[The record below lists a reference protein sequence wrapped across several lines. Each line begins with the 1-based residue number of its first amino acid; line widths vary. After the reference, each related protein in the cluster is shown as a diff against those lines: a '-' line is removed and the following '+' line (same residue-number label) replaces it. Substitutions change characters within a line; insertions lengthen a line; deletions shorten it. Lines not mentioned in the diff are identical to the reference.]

1 MLLFEHFQHDI
12 FLSVT
17 AFSKVIFRA
26 CELNWLHWRSGYR
39 PLWESPCSDQ
49 LVSFNLLL
57 SLIIGRDHQVVIW
70 IHVLKGWR
78 FALDGGCFA
87 IHTRD
92 LQHPAGVVFQQIPCE
107 CFPSSSHT
115 DHDMF
120 VVQHLKW
127 KESKS
132 VKFWELLQYLE
143 STFCYS
149 IAIIFLS
156 RFHALVFSYLVHSVW
171 VSISFIQAAL
181 FFFHAIGSWVYILEP
196 SFTLLHESGSVDNPL
211 LGSMCLEASLWHLTF
226 CYRLVSTPISC
237 LLPHILPT
245 KLFPSETGLTRPQKC
260 LLLAIMNTQI
270 FDTK

>member
-17 AFSKVIFRA
+17 PFSKVIFRA

-78 FALDGGCFA
+78 FALDRGCFA

-120 VVQHLKW
+120 VVQHLKL

-132 VKFWELLQYLE
+132 VKFWELFQYLKL
-143 STFCYS
+143 TFCS
-149 IAIIFLS
+149 SVAIIFC
-156 RFHALVFSYLVHSVW
+156 LVFVPWCFSTQCT
-171 VSISFIQAAL
+171 VSELPYSLYKQL
-181 FFFHAIGSWVYILEP
+181 CFFHATGSWVHVPEP
-196 SFTLLHESGSVDNPL
+196 SFALLCESGSMDNPL
-211 LGSMCLEASLWHLTF
+211 LGSMCLESSLWHLTF
-226 CYRLVSTPISC
+226 CYRLISAPISC
-237 LLPHILPT
+237 LLSPISALVSPPSY
-245 KLFPSETGLTRPQKC
+245 FPLKRDLEDHRNVC
-260 LLLAIMNTQI
+260 CWI
-270 FDTK
+270 